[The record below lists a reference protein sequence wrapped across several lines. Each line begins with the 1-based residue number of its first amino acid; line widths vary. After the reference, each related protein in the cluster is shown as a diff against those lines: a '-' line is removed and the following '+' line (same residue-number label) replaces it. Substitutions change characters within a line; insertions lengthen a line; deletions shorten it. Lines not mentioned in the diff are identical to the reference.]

1 MTDPAGR
8 WTVTRHSAKADDRE
22 LELFRG
28 DEAKARE
35 RYDRE
40 VAALRE
46 GTVTLRGP
54 DGTPED
60 RTVAPRRR
68 TLFWA
73 GCPGRALWGMV
84 QRTRNLIAGAADRR
98 IVTRQ

>member
-1 MTDPAGR
+1 MPDPAGR
-8 WTVTRHSAKADDRE
+8 WTVTRHSARTDERE
-22 LELFRG
+22 RELFRG

-35 RYDRE
+35 RYRRE
-40 VAALRE
+40 VTALRE

-68 TLFWA
+68 
-73 GCPGRALWGMV
+73 ALW
-84 QRTRNLIAGAADRR
+84 
-98 IVTRQ
+98 